1 MEKLLKKIYWNW
13 KINRKDPQTQAYKK
27 WMELMGDQT
36 LRTEYP
42 LTTKS
47 KIVDVGGHVGTFAHT
62 LVSLYNP
69 SIYIFEPVKKH
80 YKLLEKQ
87 FSRNKKVKIFGVG
100 LSNEEK
106 EDLISVEGLRSSTY
120 TKKGG
125 SLVEIIRLVDVYEF
139 FKKNNLK
146 EVDLFKLNCEGEEYN
161 ILHRMIDKDLIKNCK
176 NIQIQFHKIS
186 KDSEKLRKEIR
197 TELAKT
203 HKLTYDYY
211 FLMENWKRK

>member
-125 SLVEIIRLVDVYEF
+125 SLVEKIRLVDVYEF

-161 ILHRMIDKDLIKNCK
+161 ILH
-176 NIQIQFHKIS
+176 
-186 KDSEKLRKEIR
+186 
-197 TELAKT
+197 
-203 HKLTYDYY
+203 
-211 FLMENWKRK
+211 